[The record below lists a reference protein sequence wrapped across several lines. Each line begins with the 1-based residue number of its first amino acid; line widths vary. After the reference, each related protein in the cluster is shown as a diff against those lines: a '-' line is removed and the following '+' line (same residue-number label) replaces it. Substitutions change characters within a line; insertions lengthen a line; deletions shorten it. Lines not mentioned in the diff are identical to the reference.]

1 MTIIL
6 TSYILF
12 VSDVRSFFTYMLPVR
27 LSIPKYSNAGNDSN
41 NLNLMSLFGNSL
53 SLSTAVTLA
62 MTTPNLIVSGIL
74 SLTVEDTNSGANML
88 SITDYWKGLCKISC
102 SKLIW
107 QNQIQIKKKFLT
119 KEIIYFLF
127 LHNSSILLLLSVKT
141 FAKFSL

>member
-1 MTIIL
+1 MKIIL
-6 TSYILF
+6 TWYILA
-12 VSDVRSFFTYMLPVR
+12 VSNVRSFFTYMLPVR
-27 LSIPKYSNAGNDSN
+27 LSNPKYSDAGSEEN

-53 SLSTAVTLA
+53 SLSIAVTLA

-119 KEIIYFLF
+119 KKIIYFLF
-127 LHNSSILLLLSVKT
+127 LHNSSILY
-141 FAKFSL
+141 F